1 MDTTKIG
8 TWNEVILPDE
18 LRYIQS
24 MVDSGDFS
32 AEHVANLKT
41 PPRYEFTQNDKFYS
55 ITKTSYEEVNNAWV
69 YTSANFEMTLTEIE
83 GQYWAS
89 FSQDLDNMPPR
100 SGTIGLRSFL
110 IEAHGMAKIE
120 FDGDEMHIRFI
131 KYEWFKEVLKK
142 NRMRIDHELVGSGSS
157 PRIILTASTTQLR
170 SLMAKIAHVEEAFE
184 DEFIS
189 LKKSD

>member
-1 MDTTKIG
+1 MDSTKIG
-8 TWNEVILPDE
+8 TWHELLLPDE
-18 LRYIQS
+18 LDHIKS
-24 MVDSGDFS
+24 VEDSGAFS
-32 AEHVANLKT
+32 PEHIANLRT
-41 PPRYEFTQNDKFYS
+41 PPKYEFEKNDKFYS
-55 ITKTSYEEVNNAWV
+55 ITKTSYEEVNEAWT
-69 YTSANFEMTLTEIE
+69 YTSANFDMTLTEIE

-89 FSQDLDNMPPR
+89 FSQNLGNMPPR

-120 FDGDEMHIRFI
+120 FDDDEMRIRFI

-170 SLMAKIAHVEEAFE
+170 ALMAKIATVEEAFE
-184 DEFIS
+184 DEYITLTKAS
-189 LKKSD
+189 